1 MGDYYYARYSEL
13 EKYMTNYI
21 CSTKDAQE
29 EMMRKLSLV
38 KSENERVIEQNEGLS
53 RALFEAT
60 KLKDIVQR
68 RQGKG
73 GKQKQS

>member
-1 MGDYYYARYSEL
+1 MRDRGFVMGDYYYARYSEL

-38 KSENERVIEQNEGLS
+38 KSENERVIE
-53 RALFEAT
+53 
-60 KLKDIVQR
+60 
-68 RQGKG
+68 
-73 GKQKQS
+73 